1 MFNTAPATKKSE
13 QTRKHILSTALDLF
27 RTHGFDPVTM
37 RDIAKKS
44 GSALGAAYYYFPAKE
59 SLVVAYYQT
68 VQDEHTRRVREAIA
82 AGIATKNGSRP
93 MTLRECMG
101 VAMHSKIDII
111 FQDRKLLGAPFRY
124 TGIPDHPLSFLGKG
138 TAHIRQQAIEVF
150 REVVSPTAW
159 TGDKPKDSDLPKDL
173 KEALPIALWAL
184 HMGLMLYFLYD
195 DSPDAKKTRK
205 LIDNSLDLTETFIGL
220 AKFPLLK
227 PFRGKIMGILREAEL
242 VA

>member
-13 QTRKHILSTALDLF
+13 QTRKHILDTALDLF

-44 GSALGAAYYYFPAKE
+44 GSALGAAYYYFPSKE

-68 VQDEHTRRVREAIA
+68 VQDEHTRRVHEAINA
-82 AGIATKNGSRP
+82 AGMNAKKPLS
-93 MTLRECMG
+93 LRERMG
-101 VAMHSKIDII
+101 IAMHSKIDII
-111 FQDRKLLGAPFRY
+111 FHDRKLLGAPFRY

-150 REVVSPTAW
+150 REVVSPGAEY
-159 TGDKPKDSDLPKDL
+159 KDDLPKDL
-173 KEALPIALWAL
+173 KESLPIALWAL

-195 DSPDAKKTRK
+195 DSLDAKKTRK

-242 VA
+242 VG